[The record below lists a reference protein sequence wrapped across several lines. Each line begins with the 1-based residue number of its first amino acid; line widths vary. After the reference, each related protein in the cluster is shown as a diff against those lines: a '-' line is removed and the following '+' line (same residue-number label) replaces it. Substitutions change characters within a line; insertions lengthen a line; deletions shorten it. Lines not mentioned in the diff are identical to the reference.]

1 MYYYNHSNEAMK
13 KYVEKLQT
21 KSLLMFGRNKQILNA
36 ILSCHTI
43 EGYNYS
49 EWNKRQNKLT
59 HTLWR
64 ENNEGLVSIFADSE
78 YKVLVTLF
86 GKEWAK
92 KFKVIWD
99 NSHHYTYLSGE
110 HRRSFRTKT
119 YDSIYLSSVI
129 EKLHGMLH
137 LAAENFSYKTYLSEK
152 KNTFTGNP
160 ILPDLLALEID
171 ENNEEVMSTLSEMV
185 YGENN
190 TGLITRE
197 IIKGLVMSRS
207 EKAHKWAGDLL
218 LAARLQEGLRQT
230 IVECMDEGSK
240 EGFLYLLKVILD
252 HDLVRFS
259 SVVRGLDVWTG
270 LGITAEKPAV
280 IKKCLVTAYRCLTEN
295 EYQEECLKSSDT
307 LLIYMGLWSMA
318 FTDIALIESRILELT
333 AATEKYKKLTALY
346 FMLQLQIPRFQQ
358 RYAAPLLDDP
368 DLEVKSWVIKNL
380 FSDVNVYSIRAEHRE
395 ELSKYWDI
403 EEVGSSEEL
412 FQRLKHLLDSMTKKE
427 HRFTESPFPW
437 CQIVVTRAEILGK
450 MLLTLADHYSNE
462 RVDLLLDYSDSMS
475 VETRSEFLT
484 FFLRNPQTP
493 KQKTAFIKFLGDK
506 SSYVRNTAVK
516 MVEKL
521 SLTSEDYRM
530 IEDLLHYKAGDLRK
544 NAIAIL
550 LKQTPKELVGSVKR
564 LVQDKNENKQ
574 LAGLDIIAAIDKDP
588 KYERIA
594 GECRQLA
601 ASLTDTSQLAKV
613 LVEKI
618 SENDFSKEEGF
629 GLYQPKQ
636 QISLPAISVPSGFS
650 SKEILGSSFLE
661 IKKILQNFS
670 RLIEQHKEYEYEIEG
685 WNGGREKVIL
695 GGEFTIRNIR
705 SRNHRDDVLTL
716 EDYPL
721 PEVWRKAA
729 EEQNLTERKLLEIL
743 FYSSFN
749 PYLYRVRKDWY
760 EKLVLQLVPIK
771 EKEFNEFTKGLPF
784 ANHIFTIFEALLNEC
799 PRTEVFELCRD
810 MVCFLYDKIPAHR
823 FAEEYEKK
831 ETSGYIYY
839 GGHSNTLVNAQELS
853 FWYSH
858 MRAFSSGEDQDF
870 KDVFQIGYT
879 LYKASGFTSHTCIQ
893 LSDFEKAYSMGLV
906 DENELYKE
914 LCGRPLSAENLRTLT
929 NSEFYLHK
937 TVSACQKLNEV
948 CHKAVDRLVS
958 IELKRGDR
966 TTEASR
972 LVSGIY
978 RVEGTG
984 FFVDILIGAGKDT
997 FVRGYNFVGDDSTKK
1012 EIFSHLLKNCYPAE
1026 GEDENTLKELLGKRK
1041 VSEKQLIDAAM
1052 YSPQWLDI
1060 VERYLNWPGLKSTG
1074 WYFHAHINEAFSHE
1088 KQSIVARYSPI
1099 APEDLKNGAFDID
1112 WFKEAYALLGEK
1124 RFNVVYNSAKYIAG
1138 GGLHKRSQLFTD
1150 AMLGKLSAKQVEETI
1165 TEKRNKDYVLCYGLI
1180 PLSKEKKETLNRY
1193 EFLHGFLK
1201 ESKQFGAQRRA
1212 SEAKA
1217 VSISLENLARN
1228 AGFADLNRFTWSMET
1243 EKIRSIELYLKP
1255 AKIED
1260 IDLHISID
1268 ELGRARVAVEK
1279 DGKELKSIPP
1289 RLKNH
1294 DYVKE
1299 IKAVHKTLKDQY
1311 SRARIMLEKAM
1322 EAGDGFT
1329 ASELASLSEHPVINP
1344 LLEQLVFY
1352 SGTQLGY
1359 FRNGALVG
1367 VDEQIFE
1374 LEPEDV
1380 CMIAH
1385 PVHLYK
1391 SGEWAVF
1398 QKDIFERGIIQPFKQ
1413 VFRELYRPNADELG
1427 ARMVSARYDG
1437 HQIQPKKAA
1446 ALLKSRGWAV
1456 SYDEGLQKVH
1466 YKENI
1471 IAHIYAMADWYS
1483 PAEVEAPTI
1492 EGIEFSHRITGK
1504 SVPFV
1509 DVPEVIF
1516 SEIMRDVDLV
1526 VSVAHVGGVD
1536 PEASL
1541 STIEMRTAIMAELL
1555 KLLKL
1560 TNVELKGSHALVKG
1574 KHCEFTVHI
1583 GSGVVHKM
1591 ASGAVSILPI
1601 HSQHRGRLFLPFI
1614 DDDPKTAE
1622 ITSKIVML
1630 AEDHKIKDPTI
1641 LVQIAE

>member
-1 MYYYNHSNEAMK
+1 MYYYYQSNEATK
-13 KYVEKLQT
+13 KYVEKLQA
-21 KSLLMFGRNKQILNA
+21 KSILTFGRNKKILNA

-43 EGYNYS
+43 QGYNYS
-49 EWNKRQNKLT
+49 EWNKKQNELY

-64 ENNEGLVSIFADSE
+64 ENTDGLGGIFSDSE
-78 YKVLVTLF
+78 FKVLVTLF
-86 GKEWAK
+86 GKECAK

-99 NSHHYTYLSGE
+99 NSHHYTYLQGE

-119 YDSIYLSSVI
+119 YDSIYLSSAI

-137 LAAENFSYKTYLSEK
+137 LAAENFSYKTYFSK
-152 KNTFTGNP
+152 KENTFTGNP
-160 ILPDLLALEID
+160 VLPDLLALEID
-171 ENNEEVMSTLSEMV
+171 ENNEEVMSSLEDFV

-252 HDLVRFS
+252 HDLVRYS

-270 LGITAEKPAV
+270 LGITSEKPAV
-280 IKKCLVTAYRCLTEN
+280 IKKCLITAYRCLTEN

-318 FTDIALIESRILELT
+318 FTDIALIESRIMELT
-333 AATEKYKKLTALY
+333 AAAEKYKRLTALY
-346 FMLQLQIPRFQQ
+346 FSLQVQIPRFQH
-358 RYAAPLLDDP
+358 RYASPLLDDP
-368 DLEVKSWVIKNL
+368 DLEVKSWVVKNL
-380 FSDVNVYSIRAEHRE
+380 FSDANVYSFREEQRE
-395 ELSKYWDI
+395 ELIQYRGI
-403 EEVGSSEEL
+403 EGVCSSEEM
-412 FQRLKHLLDSMTKKE
+412 FQKLKNMLDTMTKKE
-427 HRFTESPFPW
+427 VRFTDSPFPW
-437 CQIVVTRAEILGK
+437 CQIVVTRDEILGK
-450 MLLTLADHYSNE
+450 LLLTLADLQSNE
-462 RVDLLLDYSDSMS
+462 KVDLLLDYSDYMS

-484 FFLRNPQTP
+484 FFLREPKTP
-493 KQKTAFIKFLGDK
+493 KQKTAIIKFLGDK
-506 SSYVRNTAVK
+506 SSHVRTTALK

-521 SLTSEDYRM
+521 PLTPVDYRM

-544 NAIAIL
+544 NAIAVL

-564 LVQDKNENKQ
+564 LVQDQNENKQ
-574 LAGLDIIAAIDKDP
+574 LAGLDIIAAIDKDS
-588 KYERIA
+588 KFKRIA

-601 ASLTDTSQLAKV
+601 ATLSDSSQLAKV
-613 LVEKI
+613 LVDKI
-618 SENDFSKEEGF
+618 TDNDFSKEEGF
-629 GLYQPKQ
+629 GLYDPKKK
-636 QISLPAISVPSGFS
+636 ISLPAIPIADGFS
-650 SKEILGSSFLE
+650 SKEILGSSFPE

-670 RLIEQHKEYEYEIEG
+670 SLIHQYREYEYEIEG
-685 WNGGREKVIL
+685 WNGGREKVII
-695 GGEFTIRNIR
+695 GGEYNIRSIR
-705 SRNHRDDVLTL
+705 SRNHRDDVQTL
-716 EDYPL
+716 EDFPL

-729 EEQNLTERKLLEIL
+729 EEQNLTTSKLLEIL

-749 PYLYRVRKDWY
+749 PYLYRVKKDWY
-760 EKLVLQLVPIK
+760 EKLVAQLFPIK
-771 EKEFNEFTKGLPF
+771 EKEFNEFTKSLPYS
-784 ANHIFTIFEALLNEC
+784 NHIFTIFNALLSEC
-799 PRTEVFELCRD
+799 PRTEVFQLCRD
-810 MVCFLYDKIPAHR
+810 MVCFLYNKIPAHC
-823 FAEEYEKK
+823 FAEEYEKE

-839 GGHSNTLVNAQELS
+839 GGPTNTLVNAQEIS
-853 FWYSH
+853 FWYNH
-858 MRAFSSGEDQDF
+858 MRSYCNEEQLDF
-870 KDVFQIGYT
+870 NDVFQIGYG

-893 LSDFEKAYSMGLV
+893 LADFEKAFTMGLV

-914 LCGRPLSAENLRTLT
+914 LCDRPLSAENLRTLT
-929 NSEFYLHK
+929 NSEFYHHK

-948 CHKAVDRLVS
+948 CHHAVDRLVG

-972 LVSGIY
+972 LVSRIY
-978 RVEGTG
+978 KVSGTR
-984 FFVDILIGAGKDT
+984 FFVDILVGAGKDT
-997 FVRGYNFVGDDSTKK
+997 FVRGYNFVGDDSSKK

-1026 GEDENTLKELLGKRK
+1026 GEDETTLKELLGKRK
-1041 VSEKQLIDAAM
+1041 VSEKQLVDAAM

-1074 WYFHAHINEAFSHE
+1074 WYFHAHINEAFSNE
-1088 KQSIVARYSPI
+1088 KQTIVARFSPI
-1099 APEDLKNGAFDID
+1099 SPEDLKNGAFDID
-1112 WFKEAYALLGEK
+1112 WFNEAYQLLGEK
-1124 RFNVVYNSAKYIAG
+1124 RFNVVYHSAKYIAG

-1150 AMLGKLSAKQVEETI
+1150 AMLGKLSPKQVEEII

-1180 PLSKEKKETLNRY
+1180 PLSREKKETLHRY

-1228 AGFADLNRFTWSMET
+1228 AGFSDTNRFTWYMET
-1243 EKIRSIELYLKP
+1243 EKIRSIEPYLKQ
-1255 AKIED
+1255 ASVED
-1260 IDLHISID
+1260 IEMHISID
-1268 ELGRARVAVEK
+1268 ELGRARVAIEK

-1294 DYVKE
+1294 EYVKE
-1299 IKAVHKTLKDQY
+1299 IKAVHKTLKEQY
-1311 SRARIMLEKAM
+1311 SRARIMLERAM

-1329 ASELASLSEHPVINP
+1329 ASELASLSEHPVIYP
-1344 LLEQLVFY
+1344 LLQNLVFK
-1352 SGTQLGY
+1352 SGNHLGY
-1359 FRNGALVG
+1359 LRNGALVG
-1367 VDEQIFE
+1367 TEEEIFE
-1374 LEPEDV
+1374 LVPEDACV
-1380 CMIAH
+1380 IAH

-1391 SGEWAVF
+1391 SGEWAVI
-1398 QKDIFERGIIQPFKQ
+1398 QNDIFERGIIQPFKQ
-1413 VFRELYRPNADELG
+1413 VFRELYRPNADELV

-1437 HQIQPKKAA
+1437 HQIQPRKAA

-1456 SYDEGLQKVH
+1456 SYDEGLQKVD

-1483 PAEVEAPTI
+1483 PADVEAPTI
-1492 EGIEFSHRITGK
+1492 EGIQFSHRITGE
-1504 SVPFV
+1504 SVPFTE
-1509 DVPEVIF
+1509 VPEILF
-1516 SEIMRDVDLV
+1516 SEVMRDVDLV

-1541 STIEMRTAIMAELL
+1541 STIEMRTAIMSELL

-1560 TNVELKGSHALVKG
+1560 TNVELKGSHAIIKG
-1574 KHCEFTVHI
+1574 KLGEYTLHL
-1583 GSGVVHKM
+1583 GSGVVHKI
-1591 ASGAVSILPI
+1591 ASGALSILPI

-1630 AEDHKIKDPTI
+1630 AEDYKIKDPTV
-1641 LVQIAE
+1641 LVQM